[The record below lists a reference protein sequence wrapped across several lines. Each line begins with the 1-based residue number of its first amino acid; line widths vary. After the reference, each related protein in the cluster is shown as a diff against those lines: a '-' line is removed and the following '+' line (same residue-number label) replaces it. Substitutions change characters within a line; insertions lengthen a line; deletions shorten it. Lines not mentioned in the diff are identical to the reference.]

1 MKRKKCSWWHQWPL
15 LPTFCIFNDDA
26 SAKKSLVPPR
36 AVGNGGAG
44 GPIAPSDF
52 DASAK
57 KILVPPR
64 AVGNGGA
71 GGTIAPSDF
80 GRSKTKIVYFK
91 RPWTNMCSLRFLDL
105 PTALLPVIL
114 LMFSV
119 FIRPVVG
126 LQKGHGPLN
135 ITAVT
140 GITVELKC
148 KVKLHECGN
157 FNG

>member
-36 AVGNGGAG
+36 AVGSGGTG
-44 GPIAPSDF
+44 GPIAPLNIGRSR
-52 DASAK
+52 
-57 KILVPPR
+57 INT
-64 AVGNGGA
+64 VGTGGSW
-71 GGTIAPSDF
+71 GPIAPSNF
-80 GRSKTKIVYFK
+80 GWSRSKTVSL
-91 RPWTNMCSLRFLDL
+91 RPWMNMCPLKFLNL

-114 LMFSV
+114 LMF

>member
-44 GPIAPSDF
+44 GPIAPS
-52 DASAK
+52 
-57 KILVPPR
+57 
-64 AVGNGGA
+64 N
-71 GGTIAPSDF
+71 F
-80 GRSKTKIVYFK
+80 GRSRSKTFSFK
-91 RPWTNMCSLRFLDL
+91 RPWMTMCPLRFLEL

-114 LMFSV
+114 LMFLV

>member
-44 GPIAPSDF
+44 GAIAPS
-52 DASAK
+52 AK
-57 KILVPPR
+57 KSLVPPR

-71 GGTIAPSDF
+71 GGPIAPSDF
-80 GRSKTKIVYFK
+80 VRSRNKTVYFK
-91 RPWTNMCSLRFLDL
+91 MPGITMCPLRFLNR

-114 LMFSV
+114 LMFLV

>member
-26 SAKKSLVPPR
+26 SAKKSMV
-36 AVGNGGAG
+36 
-44 GPIAPSDF
+44 
-52 DASAK
+52 
-57 KILVPPR
+57 
-64 AVGNGGA
+64 
-71 GGTIAPSDF
+71 
-80 GRSKTKIVYFK
+80 
-91 RPWTNMCSLRFLDL
+91 
-105 PTALLPVIL
+105 VIL
-114 LMFSV
+114 LMF
-119 FIRPVVG
+119 FIRPVFG
-126 LQKGHGPLN
+126 LQKGPLN

>member
-26 SAKKSLVPPR
+26 SAKKSLEPPR
-36 AVGNGGAG
+36 AVGYGGAG
-44 GPIAPSDF
+44 GPI
-52 DASAK
+52 
-57 KILVPPR
+57 
-64 AVGNGGA
+64 N
-71 GGTIAPSDF
+71 PSDF
-80 GRSKTKIVYFK
+80 GRYRSKTVSFK
-91 RPWTNMCSLRFLDL
+91 MPWITLCPLRFIDL